1 MQLFIPSVI
10 TIVIA
15 AVLAFL
21 VIPRTG
27 ALILASV
34 SLLAVIAVGIH
45 HYNLFYSEYMLS
57 TWQNGIGANAS
68 FIVLGLAIVF
78 IISSILFMFKGGS
91 GADATGAA
99 AGAVNSVKDALSA
112 PFESMA
118 ASAEKV
124 ANASNAAASGNSGNS
139 GVTGFFNKGLA
150 AVTGAVNGATNA
162 AKPAKNNANKS
173 SPLIPGL
180 GFRASEV

>member
-34 SLLAVIAVGIH
+34 SLLAVIAVGLH

-68 FIVLGLAIVF
+68 FIVLGLAILF
-78 IISSILFMFKGGS
+78 IISSILFMFKGG
-91 GADATGAA
+91 ADTGAA

-112 PFESMA
+112 PFEGMT
-118 ASAEKV
+118 ASVEKV
-124 ANASNAAASGNSGNS
+124 ANASNS
-139 GVTGFFNKGLA
+139 GVAGFFNKGLA
-150 AVTGAVNGATNA
+150 AVNGAVNAATNA
-162 AKPAKNNANKS
+162 VKNNANKT

-180 GFRASEV
+180 GFRASEL